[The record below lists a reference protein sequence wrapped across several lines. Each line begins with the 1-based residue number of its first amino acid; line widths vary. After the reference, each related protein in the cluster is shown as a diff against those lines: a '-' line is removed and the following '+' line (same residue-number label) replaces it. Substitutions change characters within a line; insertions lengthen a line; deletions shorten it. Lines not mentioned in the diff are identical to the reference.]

1 MTTASTPTPTIV
13 HKRRRRTD
21 KGERH
26 FLCVDGRDVRVRLE
40 TLIYVEFD
48 YNAKTRGPVF
58 NTDYMG
64 TIYRYSDR
72 EWSDERKTFF
82 YPLATREEA
91 ELFNAIVDEVAN
103 HSDLL
108 RN

>member
-1 MTTASTPTPTIV
+1 MTTKTPTIV

-21 KGERH
+21 KGENH
-26 FLCVDGRDVRVRLE
+26 YLWVDGHDVRVRLE

-48 YNAKTRGPVF
+48 YNAKERGPVF
-58 NTDYMG
+58 NTDYIG

-72 EWSDERKTFF
+72 EWQSDLKTFF
-82 YPLATREEA
+82 YPFATTEEA
-91 ELFNAIVDEVAN
+91 ELFNAICDEVAK

-108 RN
+108 G